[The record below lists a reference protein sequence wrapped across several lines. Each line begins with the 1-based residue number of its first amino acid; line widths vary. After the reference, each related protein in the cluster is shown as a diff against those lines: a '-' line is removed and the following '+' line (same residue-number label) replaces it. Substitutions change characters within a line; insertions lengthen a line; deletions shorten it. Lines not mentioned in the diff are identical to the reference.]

1 MLLAYVSGLFYVS
14 GCVRYFFMFQVLA
27 GFAHDHHDHLR
38 LRGHEAV
45 QRHHDLLIG
54 HYLAAL

>member
-1 MLLAYVSGLFYVS
+1 MLLAYVSGLFL
-14 GCVRYFFMFQVLA
+14 CFRYFFMFQVLA
-27 GFAHDHHDHLR
+27 GFAHDHLLSDLR